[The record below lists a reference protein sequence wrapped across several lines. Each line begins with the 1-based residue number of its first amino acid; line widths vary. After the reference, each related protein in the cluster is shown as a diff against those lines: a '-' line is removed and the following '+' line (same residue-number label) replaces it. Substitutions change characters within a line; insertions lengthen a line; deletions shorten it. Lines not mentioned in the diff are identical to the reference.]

1 MDEKNLK
8 QLLRDQRA
16 SSTKRGWRCPDDTK
30 LAAYADQLL
39 QGDLKESIERHLATC
54 ESCLAVVS
62 FLMKSSESS
71 VKQPVP
77 APLLIRARNLVS
89 QPRSSTIW
97 RWGWPAT
104 TAAAACLVVAVLLGI
119 AFQLR
124 QSGKTADES
133 LVAKNEPPQQAVAS
147 FPSPPA
153 VETPAAQ
160 LKSPGSVITQSPR
173 PIRVPAPTVRRP
185 PEPPSL
191 SPTILFPT
199 EGAMV
204 AQTEL
209 VFRWV
214 PITDAQFYDIA
225 VMTDTG
231 DLVFTGQSEQTQI
244 KLPADVKLKVGN
256 KYFVRVTANLPQ
268 GNTIKSPVVSFR
280 VSR

>member
-1 MDEKNLK
+1 MDEKNIV
-8 QLLRDQRA
+8 QLFRDQRA

-39 QGDLKESIERHLATC
+39 QGDLKESIERHLASC
-54 ESCLAVVS
+54 ESCLAEVS
-62 FLMKSSESS
+62 FLMKSSELSDT
-71 VKQPVP
+71 QPVP
-77 APLLIRARNLVS
+77 APLLLRARSLVS
-89 QPRSSTIW
+89 ESRSSTIW
-97 RWGWPAT
+97 RWGWPAAT
-104 TAAAACLVVAVLLGI
+104 AAACLALAVVLGI
-119 AFQLR
+119 ALQLG

-173 PIRVPAPTVRRP
+173 PTRVPAPTVRRP
-185 PEPPSL
+185 PEPGSV
-191 SPTILFPT
+191 SPAVLFPT
-199 EGAMV
+199 EGATV
-204 AQTEL
+204 ASTEL

-231 DLVFTGQSEQTQI
+231 DLVFTGHAEQTQI
-244 KLPADVKLKVGN
+244 KLPADVKLKHGN